1 MDLKILQLIKY
12 VEGIETT
19 DTGIVIRRGEPV
31 SSGGYF
37 AKSAVNGIVSM
48 DSVYVDEKKYTGVL
62 TTRNLATQMYQ
73 HY

>member
-37 AKSAVNGIVSM
+37 AKSAVNGIVQGIQYM
-48 DSVYVDEKKYTGVL
+48 LMRKKYT
-62 TTRNLATQMYQ
+62 
-73 HY
+73 